1 MATRDETMNMD
12 ENMNIDVDDAD
23 DVQSQSSE
31 VS

>member
-12 ENMNIDVDDAD
+12 ENMNIDVDHAD